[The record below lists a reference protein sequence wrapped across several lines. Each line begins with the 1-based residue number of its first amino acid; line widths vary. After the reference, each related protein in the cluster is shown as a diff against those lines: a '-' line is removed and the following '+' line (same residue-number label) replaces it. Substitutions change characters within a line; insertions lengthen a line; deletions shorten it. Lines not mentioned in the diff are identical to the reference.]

1 MRGSRIPIWLGLH
14 LLMVCFAGC
23 AFERQWQSARQFNS
37 LEYELA
43 GCWEGTWQSQVNHRQ
58 GSIRAIITRQGQNCY
73 HAHFRTSCVSV
84 IPVEFEMPLY
94 VSDEGAVY
102 SFEGE
107 QDLGRLAGGVFVCS
121 GRASGCELSAEYL
134 SDRGDSGR
142 LTLTRVCESGDC
154 GNSRSQP
161 AESPHAAAI
170 LLLEEGLLQDESEPL
185 ILPASGIQPE

>member
-1 MRGSRIPIWLGLH
+1 MRGSKFPIWLGLH
-14 LLMVCFAGC
+14 LLMVCFTGC

-43 GCWEGTWQSQVNHRQ
+43 GCWEGTWQSDVSRRQ

-94 VSDEGAVY
+94 VSDEGTVY

-107 QDLGRLAGGVFVCS
+107 QDLGRLAGGVFICS
-121 GRASGCELSAEYL
+121 GQASGCDLSADYL
-134 SDRGDSGR
+134 SDRGDSGK
-142 LTLTRVCESGDC
+142 LALTRVCGGGECGGSESSPLG
-154 GNSRSQP
+154 SQ
-161 AESPHAAAI
+161 HAAAI
-170 LLLEEGLLQDESEPL
+170 LLLEEGLLQEEAEPL
-185 ILPASGIQPE
+185 ILPTSGIQPE